1 MNFTEQAFYFGQPQQ
16 QLLGVLAAPTQAS
29 DTGVIVVVGGP
40 QYRVGSHRQFVLL
53 ARTLAAAGYP
63 VLRFDFAGMG
73 DSAGALQ
80 DFQDTAP
87 AIGAA
92 LDALQQHQPT
102 VKNFVLWGLCD
113 GASAA
118 LLYAQSTHDA
128 RLAGLCLLNP
138 WVRSATTLARTQ
150 LKHYYRQRLTEKEF
164 WLKLLHAR
172 VGVKSLLHALN
183 NFKLLFKR
191 TSPRSPASFQ
201 DKMALAWQDF
211 PGALLLVLSGQDLVA
226 KEFLDV
232 TQRDSAWSKAW
243 AHPRLRYAQLPQAN
257 HTFSSHE
264 ARQTVAHLTLD
275 WLHHQVAGRAPLGE
289 PSPNPSPS
297 NISPSLKPPL
307 YVTGQPCTP

>member
-1 MNFTEQAFYFGQPQQ
+1 M
-16 QLLGVLAAPTQAS
+16 
-29 DTGVIVVVGGP
+29 VVGGP

-73 DSAGALQ
+73 DSAGEPQ
-80 DFQDTAP
+80 EFQNTAP

-92 LDALQQHQPT
+92 INALQQHQAA
-102 VKNFVLWGLCD
+102 VKNIVLWGLCD

-118 LLYAQSTHDA
+118 LLYAQATHDA

-138 WVRSATTLARTQ
+138 WVRSPATLARTQ
-150 LKHYYRQRLTEKEF
+150 LKHYYRQRFTDKAF
-164 WLKLLHAR
+164 WVKLLQAR
-172 VGVKSLLHALN
+172 IGLKSLRHALN
-183 NFKLLFKR
+183 NLKLVFTR

-232 TQRDSAWSKAW
+232 TQSDSAWSKAW
-243 AHPRLRYAQLPQAN
+243 AHPRLRYAHLPEAN
-257 HTFSSHE
+257 HTFSNHE

-275 WLHHQVAGRAPLGE
+275 WLHHQVTDRAPLGE
-289 PSPNPSPS
+289 PSPS

-307 YVTGQPCTP
+307 YATGQPCTP

>member
-1 MNFTEQAFYFGQPQQ
+1 MTFSEKAFHFGPPSRL
-16 QLLGVLAAPTQAS
+16 LLGVLAAPHQAS

-73 DSAGALQ
+73 DSVGALQ

-92 LDALQQHQPT
+92 LDALQQHQPALKH
-102 VKNFVLWGLCD
+102 VVLWGLCD

-118 LLYAQSTHDA
+118 LLFAQATHDA

-138 WVRSATTLARTQ
+138 WVRSPTTLARAQ
-150 LKHYYRQRLTEKEF
+150 LKHYYRQRLTDKEF
-164 WLKLLHAR
+164 WLKLLQAR
-172 VGVKSLLHALN
+172 VSVKSLLHALT
-183 NFKLLFKR
+183 NFKRVFTR

-211 PGALLLVLSGQDLVA
+211 PGSLLLVLSGQDLVA

-232 TQRDSAWSKAW
+232 SQSDLAWSKAW
-243 AHPRLRYAQLPQAN
+243 AHPRLRYAHLPDAN
-257 HTFSSHE
+257 HTFSSQQ

-275 WLHHQVAGRAPLGE
+275 WLQHQVTNRAPLGDAS
-289 PSPNPSPS
+289 PSSSPN
-297 NISPSLKPPL
+297 LPL
-307 YVTGQPCTP
+307 YASGQPCTP